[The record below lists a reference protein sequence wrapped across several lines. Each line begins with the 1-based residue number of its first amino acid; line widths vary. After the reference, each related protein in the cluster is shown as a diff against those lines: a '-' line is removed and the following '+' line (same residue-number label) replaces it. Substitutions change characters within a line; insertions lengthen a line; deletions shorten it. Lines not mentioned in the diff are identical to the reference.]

1 MVARIGY
8 RSILAALLLGLAAAL
23 LLALL
28 PRPHEQVVVRAGD
41 VGALIAEGETGAIRS
56 FYGFNQVETS
66 SATRFRWTDGLG
78 NFVVRSGARLGSP
91 LVVRLRMCGC
101 RPTEDDVAHLLIRI
115 NGVPLADAAPTA
127 RRGEWRRYALLL
139 APTPT
144 EYSPDLLIEL
154 TSDTIKNPQFGFPMG
169 VVLDSVELGPAQP
182 QRAYRPAPALGLGL
196 AIGAL
201 ALIALATTKE
211 TRREADTKARRR
223 AYARSPYL
231 RVSVSPGPLV
241 VALAAL
247 GLVAAQGALYR
258 PQPLAAEILAF
269 GLLLAIGLALL
280 ARATPLASAG
290 LALLLCALVAAPQAL
305 GGWMLDDAYISFRY
319 ARNALLGHGL
329 VFNPGERVEG
339 YTNFLWTALF
349 VPILAAK
356 LNPALASQVLTL
368 LLALA
373 TAALAW
379 LGARR
384 LAGPAT
390 ATMAL
395 ALLAASAPF
404 VLYAARGSGMETA
417 LFALLV
423 LAATLAYLVDDHCG
437 DRRQET
443 GDRRQETGALI
454 PLSSLVS
461 RLLSCRSPVVGM
473 LLALAAM
480 TRPEGVLVAGVCGL
494 HMLARSWRGGQVAW
508 RRPLGLAAGFLAI
521 FGPYYLWRL
530 AYYGY
535 PLPNTFYAKVGGTSA
550 QALRGLTYAAEFA
563 WSQAP
568 LLLVA
573 LCSLLPELR
582 TKNQE
587 PPRGYPTENRDRE
600 TGRQGDKESGDGHFS
615 LLTSHFSLLTFLWLL
630 VGVYTLYIVAVGG
643 DHFPFYR
650 FFVPLLPPL
659 MLLAALG
666 FRRLACAL
674 PPPLS
679 RPAVTLLAIAAI
691 GWQTPQLYA
700 SRTLNADGQVW
711 SENSVVEKNREI
723 GLWLRAHTPLNTLLA
738 TGIAGAM
745 PFYAERPVLDTLG
758 LNDLH
763 IAHLDVPT
771 IGQGVAGA
779 EKTDNDYILSRRPAY
794 IPYSSAG
801 ALLEHPRF
809 LQLYDRGIVH
819 GPEGRWLRLYKR
831 HDLAPP
837 PGWTPI
843 EEQ

>member
-8 RSILAALLLGLAAAL
+8 RSILVALLLGLAAAL

-56 FYGFNQVETS
+56 FYGFNQVETAS
-66 SATRFRWTDGLG
+66 TTRYRWTDGLG

-101 RPTEDDVAHLLIRI
+101 RPTEDAVAHLLIRV
-115 NGVPLADAAPTA
+115 NGVALADAAPTTK
-127 RRGEWRRYALLL
+127 RGEWRRYALLV
-139 APTPT
+139 APAPT

-169 VVLDSVELGPAQP
+169 IVLDTVEISPALP
-182 QRAYRPAPALGLGL
+182 QHAYRPASALALGL

-211 TRREADTKARRR
+211 TRRQADTKARRR
-223 AYARSPYL
+223 AYVRSPYL
-231 RVSVSPGPLV
+231 RVSLPPGPLV

-247 GLVAAQGALYR
+247 GLAAAQGALYR
-258 PQPLAAEILAF
+258 PQPLAAEVLAF
-269 GLLLAIGLALL
+269 GLLLAVGLALL
-280 ARATPLASAG
+280 ARATPRVSAG
-290 LALLLCALVAAPQAL
+290 LALLLCALVAAPQVL

-319 ARNALLGHGL
+319 ARNALLGYGL

-349 VPILAAK
+349 VPVLGAK
-356 LNPALASQVLTL
+356 LNPALASQALTL

-379 LGARR
+379 LGARQ
-384 LAGPAT
+384 LAGPWA

-395 ALLAASAPF
+395 GLLVASAPF

-417 LFALLV
+417 LFTLLV
-423 LAATLAYLVDDHCG
+423 LAAVLAYLAEENREPRTTQRVP
-437 DRRQET
+437 DRESIVRWSAID
-443 GDRRQETGALI
+443 GR
-454 PLSSLVS
+454 LS
-461 RLLSCRSPVVGM
+461 VVGM

-480 TRPEGVLVAGVCGL
+480 TRPEGVLVAGVCVL
-494 HMLARSWRGGQVAW
+494 HMLTRAWHDRQVVW
-508 RRPLGLAAGFLAI
+508 PRLLGLAAGFLAI

-535 PLPNTFYAKVGGTSA
+535 PLPNTFYAKVGGSSA
-550 QALRGLTYAAEFA
+550 QALRGLTYAAQFA

-568 LLLVA
+568 LLALA
-573 LCSLLPELR
+573 LCSLLPE
-582 TKNQE
+582 
-587 PPRGYPTENRDRE
+587 PRTENREPSTENQRITHHTSYITHHKRE
-600 TGRQGDKESGDGHFS
+600 SSILNSQFS
-615 LLTSHFSLLTFLWLL
+615 ILSFLWLL

-643 DHFPFYR
+643 DHFPLYR

-679 RPAVTLLAIAAI
+679 RPVVSLLAIVAI
-691 GWQTPQLYA
+691 GWQAPQLYA
-700 SRTLNADGQVW
+700 SRTLNASGQVW

-723 GLWLRAHTPLNTLLA
+723 GLWLRTHTPPDTLLA

-758 LNDLH
+758 LNDVH

-771 IGQGVAGA
+771 IGEGEAGA

-801 ALLEHPRF
+801 ALLEHPLF
-809 LQLYDRGIVH
+809 LELYDRGIVH

-843 EEQ
+843 EDQ

>member
-8 RSILAALLLGLAAAL
+8 RSILVALLLGLAAAL

-41 VGALIAEGETGAIRS
+41 VGSLIAEGETDAIRS
-56 FYGFNQVETS
+56 FYGFNQVETA

-78 NFVVRSGARLGSP
+78 NFVVRSGMRLGSP
-91 LVVRLRMCGC
+91 MVMRLRMCGC
-101 RPTEDDVAHLLIRI
+101 RPTEDAVAHLFIRV
-115 NGVPLADAAPTA
+115 NGVALADAAPTTS
-127 RRGEWRRYALLL
+127 RGEWRRYTLLV

-169 VVLDSVELGPAQP
+169 IVLDSVELSPALPQHTYHPAQ
-182 QRAYRPAPALGLGL
+182 ALTLGL

-201 ALIALATTKE
+201 ALIALATTKP
-211 TRREADTKARRR
+211 TRRQANTKARRR
-223 AYARSPYL
+223 AYTRSPYL
-231 RVSVSPGPLV
+231 RVSVSPGPLA

-247 GLVAAQGALYR
+247 GLVAAQGTLYR
-258 PQPLAAEILAF
+258 PQPLAAEVLAF
-269 GLLLAIGLALL
+269 GLLLAVALALL
-280 ARATPLASAG
+280 TRATPLTSAG
-290 LALLLCALVAAPQAL
+290 LALLLCALVAAPQVL

-319 ARNALLGHGL
+319 ARNALLGYGL

-349 VPILAAK
+349 VPVLGAG
-356 LNPALASQVLTL
+356 LNPALASQALTL

-384 LAGPAT
+384 LAGPWA

-395 ALLAASAPF
+395 GLLVASVPF

-417 LFALLV
+417 LFTLLV
-423 LAATLAYLVDDHCG
+423 LAAVLVYLADDYQELGPG
-437 DRRQET
+437 DQEARRLAIVAPVL
-443 GDRRQETGALI
+443 R
-454 PLSSLVS
+454 
-461 RLLSCRSPVVGM
+461 RSPALSHAEGSVVGRRSADVGL

-480 TRPEGVLVAGVCGL
+480 TRPEGVLVAGVVVL
-494 HMLARSWRGGQVAW
+494 HLLARSWRDRQVAW
-508 RRPLGLAAGFLAI
+508 QRLLGLAAGFLAI
-521 FGPYYLWRL
+521 FGPYYLWRV

-535 PLPNTFYAKVGGTSA
+535 PLPNTFYAKVGGSTA
-550 QALRGLTYAAEFA
+550 QALRGLSYAAEFA

-568 LLLVA
+568 LLAVA
-573 LCSLLPELR
+573 LCSLLPGTR

-587 PPRGYPTENRDRE
+587 PRTNASRITHPT
-600 TGRQGDKESGDGHFS
+600 SGFS
-615 LLTSHFSLLTFLWLL
+615 TLNSQFSILTFLWLL

-643 DHFPFYR
+643 DHFPYYR
-650 FFVPLLPPL
+650 FFVPLLPLL

-666 FRRLACAL
+666 FTRLAGAL
-674 PPPLS
+674 PPPLA
-679 RPAVTLLAIAAI
+679 RPVVILLAIGAI
-691 GWQTPQLYA
+691 SWQAPQLYA
-700 SRTLNADGQVW
+700 SRTLNAGGQVW

-723 GLWLRAHTPLNTLLA
+723 GLWLRMHTPPDTLLA

-758 LNDLH
+758 LNDVH

-771 IGQGVAGA
+771 IGQGEAGA

-794 IPYSSAG
+794 IP
-801 ALLEHPRF
+801 
-809 LQLYDRGIVH
+809 
-819 GPEGRWLRLYKR
+819 
-831 HDLAPP
+831 
-837 PGWTPI
+837 
-843 EEQ
+843 